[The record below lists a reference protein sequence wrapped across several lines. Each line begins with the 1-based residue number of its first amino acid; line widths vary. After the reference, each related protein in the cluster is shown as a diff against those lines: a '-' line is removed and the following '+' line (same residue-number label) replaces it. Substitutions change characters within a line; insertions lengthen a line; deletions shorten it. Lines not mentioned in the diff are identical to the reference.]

1 MKLSE
6 LKTILEH
13 LPEDLGDP
21 EVAFADF
28 EPVRAI
34 YGCQLGGITYI
45 CVTDNEMFCPSKEN
59 EENFI
64 DYDELMH
71 EQQERDAEFAEQYA
85 EMMSDIF

>member
-6 LKTILEH
+6 LKEILDH

-21 EVAFADF
+21 EVVMADF
-28 EPVRAI
+28 SPVTI
-34 YGCQLGGITYI
+34 IDHEQHKGNWFIIVSDYDEC
-45 CVTDNEMFCPSKEN
+45 
-59 EENFI
+59 EEVDI
-64 DYDELMH
+64 DELMH